1 MSSGVILVVDD
12 DEIVL
17 RTMGNMLKVLG
28 VEARTAMSGEEALAW
43 LEAGGAPA
51 AVITDHLMS
60 GMSGLELLGR
70 AEVLAPSALQVLH
83 TGLAVVEVTARPGFA
98 LTVLAKPAP
107 MALLKRLLAAAVT
120 RPVSETDARGR

>member
-28 VEARTAMSGEEALAW
+28 VEARTAKSGEEALAW

-70 AEVLAPSALQVLH
+70 AEVLAPSALH